1 MRRPAC
7 LETWVWNSP
16 CATRVFEGAD
26 ENPILLH
33 LLFSTSLQKPAH
45 VSKCGFQK
53 FAFDVLD
60 SQLTIHEHTQKI
72 YCIYI
77 YIHNC
82 PGLKDRTTSTHTQC
96 PTSHLEPRSPRR
108 NRLRRILLV
117 NTSKPERCPPTLRM
131 RARRERLFVR
141 AGLNGV
147 SRPRGAMNGE
157 IFRHCP
163 NSSAARHL
171 FPLHGLIRKILIFKH
186 CTSK

>member
-1 MRRPAC
+1 MRTLFCYISSSPQVSRSRHMYQNAVFKSLRLTC
-7 LETWVWNSP
+7 LTHNSQ
-16 CATRVFEGAD
+16 FM
-26 ENPILLH
+26 
-33 LLFSTSLQKPAH
+33 STHKRYT
-45 VSKCGFQK
+45 V
-53 FAFDVLD
+53 
-60 SQLTIHEHTQKI
+60 
-72 YCIYI
+72 YI